1 LKDME
6 DFKHCRVLLVDD
18 AKDNINV
25 LVQALKNE
33 YQLGFALN
41 GEAALSYAQK
51 NKPDII
57 LLDIMMPGL
66 DGYEVCRRLK
76 SDRRTSGIPVI
87 FLSAKDEVK
96 SKADGFDAGAVDYI
110 TKPFEIVEVKA
121 RVKTHLALKLA
132 RQELESQ
139 RDRMQLSLDLAME
152 VQQNL
157 LPLTAP
163 VIDGL
168 DLAGRSIYC
177 DETGGDYYDFI
188 KMDPTRTHEVGLV
201 VGDVSDHGIPSALL
215 MTTARA
221 FLRQRSSMAGGLA
234 DIITDVNRQFYRD
247 VKETGQFMTL
257 FFGRLDPVNIRM
269 TWVRAGHDPAL
280 LYDPGTELFEELEG
294 NGLPLGVEKNYR
306 FEQNRRDLAKGQ
318 TLLIGTDG
326 IWEARD
332 RTGRMFGK
340 ERLRQVVRQ
349 NVDSPAGDIADAVI
363 SAVDDFLDGR
373 ARQDDITLLVAK
385 LI

>member
-1 LKDME
+1 MD
-6 DFKHCRVLLVDD
+6 DFSHCRILLVDD
-18 AKDNINV
+18 VKDNINV
-25 LVQALKNE
+25 LVQALKND

-41 GEAALSYAQK
+41 GEAALSYVQK
-51 NKPDII
+51 HKPDII
-57 LLDIMMPGL
+57 LLDIMMPGM

-76 SDRRTSGIPVI
+76 ADRRTEGIPVI
-87 FLSAKDEVK
+87 FLSSRDEVK

-132 RQELESQ
+132 RQELERQ

-157 LPLTAP
+157 LPVAAP

-188 KMDPTRTHEVGLV
+188 EMDSSRPDEVGLV

-221 FLRQRSSMAGGLA
+221 FLRQRSSMVGGVA
-234 DIITDVNRQFYRD
+234 DIVTDVNRQFYRD
-247 VKETGQFMTL
+247 VRDTGQFMTL
-257 FFGRLDPVNIRM
+257 FFGRIDPQNLRI

-280 LYDPGTELFEELEG
+280 LYDAGSDRFEELEG
-294 NGLPLGVEKNYR
+294 HGLPIGVDENFQ
-306 FEQNRRDLAKGQ
+306 FEPNRRDLAKGQ
-318 TLLIGTDG
+318 ILLIGTDG

-332 RTGRMFGK
+332 RTGLMFGK

-349 NVDSPAGDIADAVI
+349 NAGRSADEIVDSVI
-363 SAVDDFLDGR
+363 LAVDDFLDGR

-385 LI
+385 L

>member
-257 FFGRLDPVNIRM
+257 FFGRLDPVNMRM

>member
-1 LKDME
+1 ME

-257 FFGRLDPVNIRM
+257 FFGRLDPVNMRM